1 MNTNHALLRT
11 LPKVDDILTHPTI
24 AELLCNTPRQIV
36 LDAIRTVLE
45 DVRKSILSGEFEQ
58 DRIQIAFVVNEV
70 KKQAELLGISSL
82 RRVINATGVV
92 LNTNLGRAKL
102 SEQAVVQILEV
113 ANNYSNLEYD
123 LVAGA
128 RGSRYQ
134 HVESLICKVTG
145 AQAALVVNNNA
156 AAVMLILS
164 SVCKGGEVVVSRGE
178 LVEIGGSF
186 RVPEIMEQSGCTLV
200 EVGTTNKTNPSDYEK
215 AIHVGQTNG
224 LMKIHTSNFK
234 IVGFTQEVSIA
245 ELVAIGKEKNI
256 PVIHDIGSGL
266 LIDLKP
272 FGILDEPTV
281 IDSVK
286 AGADIISF
294 SGDKLF
300 GGSQAGIIIGKKSY
314 IDEMKKNPLTRA
326 FRIDKLTLAAL
337 EGTLIAYQD
346 TAHAMQSIPT
356 LQMLTQTL
364 PQIKEKAQILCDAL
378 AIYGAAM
385 VEDFS
390 QVGGGSAPSQ
400 MIPTYVVKIA
410 SKTVSANK
418 IECALR
424 SQSIPIIARITKDSV
439 LFDLR
444 TIAENEIEYVIH
456 CVKEILE

>member
-1 MNTNHALLRT
+1 MLLRSI
-11 LPKVDDILTHPTI
+11 PKIDDILAHTNITQI
-24 AELLCNTPRQIV
+24 LCNTPRQIV
-36 LDAIRTVLE
+36 LDASRMVLANIRE
-45 DVRKSILSGEFEQ
+45 RILSGEFGQ
-58 DRIQIAFVVNEV
+58 DNIQIDFVIDAV
-70 KKQAELLGISSL
+70 KNQVDLLCASSL
-82 RRVINATGVV
+82 RRVINATGVI

-123 LVAGA
+123 LVIGA

-145 AQAALVVNNNA
+145 AEAALVVNNNA

-215 AIHVGQTNG
+215 AIHIGKTNG

-234 IVGFTQEVSIA
+234 IVGFTQEVNIE
-245 ELVAIGKEKNI
+245 ELVAIGQEKNI

-266 LIDLKP
+266 LVDLKP

-281 IDSVK
+281 LDSVK
-286 AGADIISF
+286 AGADIVSF

-300 GGSQAGIIIGKKSY
+300 GGSQAGIIIGKKIY
-314 IDEMKKNPLTRA
+314 IDKMKKNPLTRA

-337 EGTLIAYQD
+337 EGTLMAYQD
-346 TAHAMQSIPT
+346 NTHAMQTIPT
-356 LQMLTQTL
+356 LHMLTQSL
-364 PQIKEKAQILCDAL
+364 PEIQEKAQVLCDAL
-378 AIYGAAM
+378 AAYGAVM

-390 QVGGGSAPSQ
+390 QVGGGSAPNQ
-400 MIPTYVVKIA
+400 MIPTYVVKIV
-410 SKTVSANK
+410 SKTISANK
-418 IECALR
+418 IESALR
-424 SQSIPIIARITKDSV
+424 GQSIPIIARITKDSV

-444 TIAENEIEYVIH
+444 TIADNEIEYVIH
-456 CVKEILE
+456 CLKEILE